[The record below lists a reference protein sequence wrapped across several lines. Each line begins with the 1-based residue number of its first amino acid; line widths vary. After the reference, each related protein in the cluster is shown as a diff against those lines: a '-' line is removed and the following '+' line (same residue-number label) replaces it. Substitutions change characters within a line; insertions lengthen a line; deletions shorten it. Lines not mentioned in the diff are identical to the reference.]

1 QMPVLRVIKGQ
12 IEFQIALDLGQSID
26 ETIDTATNIFN
37 QILKLQHIAQI
48 LPDFIEYGPLRS
60 EEYRVKGLT
69 DACPPEVVEK
79 ERQICEANLEA
90 YEYNPDP
97 SGLRTGQYNTAG
109 KTNYS
114 IGVERSRTECQGYN
128 KYCISNGY
136 TEQ

>member
-1 QMPVLRVIKGQ
+1 MPVLYVIKGQ
-12 IEFQIALDLGQSID
+12 VEFQIVVDFDQSID
-26 ETIDTATNIFN
+26 ETIYTATNIFN

-48 LPDFIEYGPLRS
+48 LPDFIEY
-60 EEYRVKGLT
+60 
-69 DACPPEVVEK
+69 DAYPPEVVEK
-79 ERQICEANLEA
+79 ERQICEANRED
-90 YEYNPDP
+90 YEYNSDP

-128 KYCISNGY
+128 KYCISNGF